1 MVTHEWMVKPM
12 QQTEW
17 IEKKG
22 LLVWL
27 AEVFS
32 ALGTGLYLI
41 AIFVNN
47 WWGALVGYLIVVFL
61 KLPLHL
67 LYLGK
72 PLRFWRTMPPF
83 SGAWR
88 TSWIA
93 RGVVF
98 SVSFSMFGFAQL
110 VTSYFLT
117 HSDMLVGLLR
127 NSGILA
133 GYLHISDMPLEQL
146 HHIVYVADIILKVI
160 AGIFVI
166 LTGIYCGF
174 MMSYCKSVPFWNT
187 ELLPIVIFNAGIAD
201 GLALMMAT
209 GLFTGGVDF
218 HAIEYA
224 SRIVLVINVI
234 LLGIYLLS
242 ASYKSA
248 TAELSVK
255 ELLAGR
261 VALLFWLGIVLFGIA
276 VPLVISFT
284 TMFTGAATAPLLIA
298 GIICHTAGAFAL
310 KYCILKVGIY
320 KPILPKSLVY

>member
-1 MVTHEWMVKPM
+1 MQTQTSRQWMITHEWMVKPM

-17 IEKKG
+17 IERQG

-27 AEVFS
+27 SEVFS

-41 AIFVNN
+41 ALFVNN
-47 WWGALVGYLIVVFL
+47 WWGALIGYLIVMFL

-98 SVSFSMFGFAQL
+98 TVFFSMFGFAQL
-110 VTSYFLT
+110 VTSYFLIQ
-117 HSDMLVGLLR
+117 SDM
-127 NSGILA
+127 ILGQA
-133 GYLHISDMPLEQL
+133 HNI
-146 HHIVYVADIILKVI
+146 IYVADIIFKVI
-160 AGIFVI
+160 AGIFVL

-187 ELLPIVIFNAGIAD
+187 ELLPIVILNAGIAD

-224 SRIVLVINVI
+224 SRIVLGINAI
-234 LLGIYLLS
+234 LLGTYLMS
-242 ASYKSA
+242 ASSQS
-248 TAELSVK
+248 TTSELSVK
-255 ELLAGR
+255 ELLVGR
-261 VALLFWLGIVLFGIA
+261 VAIVFWLGIVLFGIA
-276 VPLVISFT
+276 VPLVISFIS
-284 TMFTGAATAPLLIA
+284 MFIGTATYPLLIA

-320 KPILPKSLVY
+320 KPILPKSIVY

>member
-1 MVTHEWMVKPM
+1 MQSHTSRQWMITHEWMVKPM
-12 QQTEW
+12 HQTEW
-17 IEKKG
+17 IENRG

-41 AIFVNN
+41 AIFVDS
-47 WWGALVGYLIVVFL
+47 WWGALIGYLIVVLL

-98 SVSFSMFGFAQL
+98 SVLFSIFGVAQL
-110 VTSYFLT
+110 ATSFFLT
-117 HSDMLVGLLR
+117 QGD
-127 NSGILA
+127 ILA
-133 GYLHISDMPLEQL
+133 GLIPNNYILTGQL

-160 AGIFVI
+160 AGIFVL

-187 ELLPIVIFNAGIAD
+187 GMLPIVILNAGIAD

-218 HAIEYA
+218 HILEHA
-224 SRIVLVINVI
+224 SRLVLGINAI
-234 LLGIYLLS
+234 LLGTYLLN
-242 ASYKSA
+242 ASYQST

-255 ELLAGR
+255 ELLVGR
-261 VALLFWLGIVLFGIA
+261 VALIFWLGIVLFGIA
-276 VPLVISFT
+276 IPLVISFIS
-284 TMFTGAATAPLLIA
+284 MFTGEATEPLLIA

-320 KPILPKSLVY
+320 KPILPKSIVY

>member
-1 MVTHEWMVKPM
+1 MRSHTSRQWMITHEWMVKPM
-12 QQTEW
+12 HQTEW
-17 IEKKG
+17 IEKQG

-41 AIFVNN
+41 AIFIDN
-47 WWGALVGYLIVVFL
+47 WWGALIGYLIVIFL

-67 LYLGK
+67 LYLGR

-98 SVSFSMFGFAQL
+98 SVLFSMFGFAQL
-110 VTSYFLT
+110 VTSYFLIQ
-117 HSDMLVGLLR
+117 SD
-127 NSGILA
+127 ILP
-133 GYLHISDMPLEQL
+133 GQL
-146 HHIVYVADIILKVI
+146 HNIVYVIDIILKVI

-187 ELLPIVIFNAGIAD
+187 GLLPIVILNAGIAD
-201 GLALMMAT
+201 GLALMMAI
-209 GLFTGGVDF
+209 GLFTSGVDF
-218 HAIEYA
+218 HTIEYA
-224 SRIVLVINVI
+224 SRLVLGINAI
-234 LLGIYLLS
+234 LLGTYLLN
-242 ASYKSA
+242 ASYESA

-255 ELLAGR
+255 ELLVGQ
-261 VALLFWLGIVLFGIA
+261 VALIFWLGIVIFGI
-276 VPLVISFT
+276 VIPLVISFAS
-284 TMFTGAATAPLLIA
+284 MFTGAATEPLLIA

-320 KPILPKSLVY
+320 KPILPKSIVY

>member
-17 IEKKG
+17 IENQG

-27 AEVFS
+27 SEVFS

-41 AIFVNN
+41 AIFVDN
-47 WWGALVGYLIVVFL
+47 WWGALIGYLMVMFL

-98 SVSFSMFGFAQL
+98 TVFFSIFGFAQL
-110 VTSYFLT
+110 VTSYFLIQ
-117 HSDMLVGLLR
+117 SDMLAGQGL
-127 NSGILA
+127 N
-133 GYLHISDMPLEQL
+133 M
-146 HHIVYVADIILKVI
+146 VYVSDIILKVI
-160 AGIFVI
+160 AGFFVI

-187 ELLPIVIFNAGIAD
+187 GVLPIVILNAGIAD
-201 GLALMMAT
+201 GLALIMAT

-218 HAIEYA
+218 HALEYA
-224 SRIVLVINVI
+224 SRIVLGINAL
-234 LLGIYLLS
+234 LLGIYLLN
-242 ASYKSA
+242 ASYQST

-255 ELLAGR
+255 ELLVGR
-261 VALLFWLGIVLFGIA
+261 VAFIFWVGIVLFGIA
-276 VPLVISFT
+276 IPLVISFIS
-284 TMFTGAATAPLLIA
+284 MFTGTATYPLLIA

-320 KPILPKSLVY
+320 KPILPKSIVY

>member
-17 IEKKG
+17 IEKRG

-41 AIFVNN
+41 AIFVDS
-47 WWGALVGYLIVVFL
+47 WWGALIGYLIVILL

-98 SVSFSMFGFAQL
+98 SVLFSMFGFAQL
-110 VTSYFLT
+110 VTSFFLT
-117 HSDMLVGLLR
+117 QSDLLAGLLHHSDMLTG
-127 NSGILA
+127 
-133 GYLHISDMPLEQL
+133 QL

-160 AGIFVI
+160 ACIFVL
-166 LTGIYCGF
+166 LTGVYCGF

-187 ELLPIVIFNAGIAD
+187 ELLPIVILNAGIAD

-218 HAIEYA
+218 HALEYA
-224 SRIVLVINVI
+224 SRIVLGINAI

-255 ELLAGR
+255 ELLVGR
-261 VALLFWLGIVLFGIA
+261 VALIFWLGIVLFGIA
-276 VPLVISFT
+276 IPLIISFT
-284 TMFTGAATAPLLIA
+284 TMFTGEATEPLLIA

-320 KPILPKSLVY
+320 KPILPKSIVY

>member
-12 QQTEW
+12 HQTEW
-17 IEKKG
+17 IEKQG

-41 AIFVNN
+41 AICVDN
-47 WWGALVGYLIVVFL
+47 WWGALIGYLIVIFL

-72 PLRFWRTMPPF
+72 PLRFWRTIPPF

-98 SVSFSMFGFAQL
+98 SVFFSIFGFAQL
-110 VTSYFLT
+110 VTSYFLIQ
-117 HSDMLVGLLR
+117 SDMLVGQFH
-127 NSGILA
+127 N
-133 GYLHISDMPLEQL
+133 
-146 HHIVYVADIILKVI
+146 IVYVVDVILKVI
-160 AGIFVI
+160 AGIFVL

-187 ELLPIVIFNAGIAD
+187 GLLPIVILNAGIAD
-201 GLALMMAT
+201 GLALMMAI

-218 HAIEYA
+218 HTIEYA
-224 SRIVLVINVI
+224 SRLVLGINAI
-234 LLGIYLLS
+234 LLGTYLLS
-242 ASYKSA
+242 ASYQSA

-255 ELLAGR
+255 ELLIGR
-261 VALLFWLGIVLFGIA
+261 IALIFWLGIVLFGIA
-276 VPLVISFT
+276 IPLAISFT
-284 TMFTGAATAPLLIA
+284 SMFTGAATEPLLIA

-320 KPILPKSLVY
+320 KPILPKSIVY

>member
-1 MVTHEWMVKPM
+1 MHSHTSRQWMITHEWMVKPM

-17 IEKKG
+17 IEKQG

-27 AEVFS
+27 SEVFS

-41 AIFVNN
+41 AIFVDS
-47 WWGALVGYLIVVFL
+47 WWGALIGYLIVMFL

-72 PLRFWRTMPPF
+72 PLRFWRTVPPF

-98 SVSFSMFGFAQL
+98 TVFFSIFGFAQL
-110 VTSYFLT
+110 VTSYFLIQ
-117 HSDMLVGLLR
+117 SDMLTG
-127 NSGILA
+127 
-133 GYLHISDMPLEQL
+133 QL
-146 HHIVYVADIILKVI
+146 HNIVYVVDIILKVI
-160 AGIFVI
+160 AGIFVL

-174 MMSYCKSVPFWNT
+174 MMSYCKSIPFWNT
-187 ELLPIVIFNAGIAD
+187 ELLPIVILNAGIAD
-201 GLALMMAT
+201 GMALVMAT

-218 HAIEYA
+218 HALEYA
-224 SRIVLVINVI
+224 SRIVLGINAV
-234 LLGIYLLS
+234 LLGTYLLS
-242 ASYKSA
+242 ASYRST

-255 ELLAGR
+255 ELLVGR
-261 VALLFWLGIVLFGIA
+261 VALIFWLGIVLFGIA
-276 VPLVISFT
+276 IPLVISFI
-284 TMFTGAATAPLLIA
+284 TMFTGAATEPLLIA
-298 GIICHTAGAFAL
+298 GVICHTAGAFAL

-320 KPILPKSLVY
+320 KPILPKSIVY

>member
-1 MVTHEWMVKPM
+1 MRSHTSRQWMVTHEWMVKPM

-41 AIFVNN
+41 AIFVDS
-47 WWGALVGYLIVVFL
+47 WWGALIGYLIVILL

-98 SVSFSMFGFAQL
+98 SVFFSMVGFAQL
-110 VTSYFLT
+110 ATSYFLLIQ
-117 HSDMLVGLLR
+117 SDMLAGQ
-127 NSGILA
+127 ILN
-133 GYLHISDMPLEQL
+133 
-146 HHIVYVADIILKVI
+146 IVYVADIILKVI

-201 GLALMMAT
+201 GLALLMAT

-224 SRIVLVINVI
+224 SRIVLGINTI
-234 LLGIYLLS
+234 LLGIYLLT
-242 ASYKSA
+242 ASHKST

-255 ELLAGR
+255 ELLIGR
-261 VALLFWLGIVLFGIA
+261 VAIIFWLGIVLFGIA
-276 VPLVISFT
+276 VPLVISFAS
-284 TMFTGAATAPLLIA
+284 MFTGAATEPLLIA

-320 KPILPKSLVY
+320 KPILPQSIVY

>member
-1 MVTHEWMVKPM
+1 MITHEWMVKPM
-12 QQTEW
+12 HQTEW
-17 IEKKG
+17 IEKQG

-41 AIFVNN
+41 AIFVDS
-47 WWGALVGYLIVVFL
+47 WWGALIGYLIVIFL

-67 LYLGK
+67 LYLGR

-98 SVSFSMFGFAQL
+98 SVLFSMFGFAQL
-110 VTSYFLT
+110 VTSYFLIQ
-117 HSDMLVGLLR
+117 SD
-127 NSGILA
+127 ILP
-133 GYLHISDMPLEQL
+133 GQL
-146 HHIVYVADIILKVI
+146 HNIVYVIDIILKVI

-187 ELLPIVIFNAGIAD
+187 GLLPIVILNAGIAD
-201 GLALMMAT
+201 GLALMMAI
-209 GLFTGGVDF
+209 GLFTSGVDF
-218 HAIEYA
+218 HTIEYA
-224 SRIVLVINVI
+224 SRLVLGINAI
-234 LLGIYLLS
+234 LLGTYLLN
-242 ASYKSA
+242 ASYESA

-255 ELLAGR
+255 ELLVGQ
-261 VALLFWLGIVLFGIA
+261 VALIFWLGIVIFGI
-276 VPLVISFT
+276 VIPLVISFAS
-284 TMFTGAATAPLLIA
+284 MFIGAATEPLLIA

-320 KPILPKSLVY
+320 KPILPKSIVY

>member
-1 MVTHEWMVKPM
+1 MQTQTSRQWMVTHEWMVKPM

-17 IEKKG
+17 IERQG

-27 AEVFS
+27 SEVFS
-32 ALGTGLYLI
+32 ALGTGLYLV
-41 AIFVNN
+41 AIFVDN
-47 WWGALVGYLIVVFL
+47 WWAALAGYLMVMLL

-98 SVSFSMFGFAQL
+98 TVFFSIFGLAQL
-110 VTSYFLT
+110 ITSY
-117 HSDMLVGLLR
+117 
-127 NSGILA
+127 ILGPGHMVA
-133 GYLHISDMPLEQL
+133 GQAQNI
-146 HHIVYVADIILKVI
+146 IYVADIVLKVF
-160 AGIFVI
+160 AGIFVV

-187 ELLPIVIFNAGIAD
+187 GILPIVIMNAGIAD
-201 GLALMMAT
+201 GLALVMAI
-209 GLFTGGVDF
+209 GLFTGGVNF
-218 HAIEYA
+218 HGIEYA
-224 SRIVLVINVI
+224 SRIVLGINAI
-234 LLGIYLLS
+234 LLGTYLMNATYQS
-242 ASYKSA
+242 T

-255 ELLAGR
+255 ELLVGR
-261 VALLFWLGIVLFGIA
+261 VAIIFWLGIILLGIV
-276 VPLVISFT
+276 VPLAISFVS
-284 TMFTGAATAPLLIA
+284 MFTGEATGTLLVS

-320 KPILPKSLVY
+320 KPILPKSIVF

>member
-1 MVTHEWMVKPM
+1 MQTQTSRQWMVTHEWMVKPM

-17 IEKKG
+17 IERQG

-27 AEVFS
+27 SEVFS

-41 AIFVNN
+41 AIFVDN
-47 WWGALVGYLIVVFL
+47 WWGALIGYLMVIFI
-61 KLPLHL
+61 KIPLHL

-88 TSWIA
+88 TSWIS

-98 SVSFSMFGFAQL
+98 TVFFCIFGFAQL
-110 VTSYFLT
+110 VTSYFLIQ
-117 HSDMLVGLLR
+117 SDML
-127 NSGILA
+127 A
-133 GYLHISDMPLEQL
+133 GQGHN
-146 HHIVYVADIILKVI
+146 IVYVSDIIFKVI
-160 AGIFVI
+160 AGFFVI

-187 ELLPIVIFNAGIAD
+187 GLLPIVIFNAGIAD
-201 GLALMMAT
+201 GLALIMAT

-218 HAIEYA
+218 HALEYV
-224 SRIVLVINVI
+224 SRIVLGINAL
-234 LLGIYLLS
+234 LLGTYLMN
-242 ASYKSA
+242 ASYHST

-255 ELLAGR
+255 ELLVGR
-261 VALLFWLGIVLFGIA
+261 VASIFWLGIVLFGIA
-276 VPLVISFT
+276 IPLVISFAS
-284 TMFTGAATAPLLIA
+284 MFTGAATDPLLIA

-320 KPILPKSLVY
+320 KPILPKSIVY

>member
-1 MVTHEWMVKPM
+1 MHAHTSRQWMVTHEWMVKPM

-22 LLVWL
+22 ILVWL

-41 AIFVNN
+41 AIFVDS
-47 WWGALVGYLIVVFL
+47 WWGALIGYLIVILL

-98 SVSFSMFGFAQL
+98 SVFFSMFGFAQL
-110 VTSYFLT
+110 ATSYFLLIQ
-117 HSDMLVGLLR
+117 SDMLAGHLL
-127 NSGILA
+127 N
-133 GYLHISDMPLEQL
+133 
-146 HHIVYVADIILKVI
+146 IVYVADIILKVI
-160 AGIFVI
+160 AGIFVS

-201 GLALMMAT
+201 GLALLMAT

-224 SRIVLVINVI
+224 SRIVLGLNAI
-234 LLGIYLLS
+234 LLGIYLIS
-242 ASYKSA
+242 ASYKST

-255 ELLAGR
+255 ELLVGR
-261 VALLFWLGIVLFGIA
+261 VAILFWLGIVLFGIA
-276 VPLVISFT
+276 IPLVISFAS
-284 TMFTGAATAPLLIA
+284 MFTGAATEPLLIA

-320 KPILPKSLVY
+320 KPILPQSIVY